1 MPKKGLKKT
10 LSIYVEDF
18 PFIKI
23 DCIIHGTTK
32 KLGETVKFSN
42 IFSIILLGF
51 SICSCSQLTENNK
64 QFLALYKFQ
73 DPIFERSAPK
83 VTKPRDSDINIS
95 ETDFSISEEDKRA
108 LKEAEAL
115 LNEPT
120 ISFDN

>member
-1 MPKKGLKKT
+1 
-10 LSIYVEDF
+10 VN
-18 PFIKI
+18 
-23 DCIIHGTTK
+23 
-32 KLGETVKFSN
+32 FSN
-42 IFSIILLGF
+42 IFSVIFLGF

-83 VTKPRDSDINIS
+83 VTKLKDSETNIS

>member
-1 MPKKGLKKT
+1 MN
-10 LSIYVEDF
+10 
-18 PFIKI
+18 
-23 DCIIHGTTK
+23 
-32 KLGETVKFSN
+32 FSN
-42 IFSIILLGF
+42 IFSIIFLGF

-64 QFLALYKFQ
+64 KFFPLYKFQ
-73 DPIFERSAPK
+73 DPIFERSTPK
-83 VTKPRDSDINIS
+83 VTKLKDSDINIS

>member
-1 MPKKGLKKT
+1 MDRPFKLAFNKIAPINPTWKQISGDSYT
-10 LSIYVEDF
+10 VEKPGVLLLEF
-18 PFIKI
+18 AKAR
-23 DCIIHGTTK
+23 
-32 KLGETVKFSN
+32 GER
-42 IFSIILLGF
+42 
-51 SICSCSQLTENNK
+51 QYDWNNK
-64 QFLALYKFQ
+64 QFFALYKFQ

>member
-1 MPKKGLKKT
+1 MAISLLIRAIK
-10 LSIYVEDF
+10 YVGALYL
-18 PFIKI
+18 PGR
-23 DCIIHGTTK
+23 H
-32 KLGETVKFSN
+32 
-42 IFSIILLGF
+42 
-51 SICSCSQLTENNK
+51 
-64 QFLALYKFQ
+64 LYKFQ

-83 VTKPRDSDINIS
+83 VTKLKDSDINIS

>member
-1 MPKKGLKKT
+1 MN
-10 LSIYVEDF
+10 
-18 PFIKI
+18 
-23 DCIIHGTTK
+23 
-32 KLGETVKFSN
+32 FSN
-42 IFSIILLGF
+42 IFSIIFLGF
-51 SICSCSQLTENNK
+51 SICSCGQLTEKNK
-64 QFLALYKFQ
+64 QFFALYKFQ

-83 VTKPRDSDINIS
+83 VTKIKGSDINIS